1 MPALPMEPNFDKEE
15 IRAAERH
22 LVTLLEDP
30 DVSKRVAAYTDDAIF
45 AMSGAPAVHGR
56 DEMMR
61 RPKRRLFSVSLSP
74 METEGHGRLACVY
87 GRFAAVV
94 DRTDSSDG
102 RPIAMRFLIVWRKEA
117 DGVWRIAKEFLNT
130 EETP

>member
-1 MPALPMEPNFDKEE
+1 MPALPMEPSFDPVE
-15 IRAAERH
+15 IRSAERR

-30 DVSKRVAAYTDDAIF
+30 DVSKRVAAYTDDAVF
-45 AMSGAPAVHGR
+45 VMAGAPAVHGR
-56 DEMMR
+56 DEMMQ
-61 RPKRRLFSVSLSP
+61 RPKRRLFSVSIAP
-74 METEGHGRLACVY
+74 VATEGHGRLACVY

-94 DRTDSSDG
+94 DRTESSEG

-117 DGVWRIAKEFLNT
+117 DGGWRIAKEFLNT